1 MQTGCLNCVTSA
13 KSLGFIGYSLVA
25 MDSCLFIQ
33 CVCVAG
39 PMLFSQVLGKW
50 LLNLYL
56 SKHHLLHTFTLV
68 HTHTHPSYTPTPHTL
83 HTRTLYTPTPHTLH
97 THTHTHLTHTPPYTH
112 THTHLTHIHPSHTY
126 TPPTHPSYTHHT
138 QVSVIKAKLAD
149 ELGMPTGKQKLQ
161 IGVSQYYIT
170 CTWEI
175 IRHNQ
180 SCA

>member
-1 MQTGCLNCVTSA
+1 MCLCCWPNALQSSAWKVAVEPVSVKTS
-13 KSLGFIGYSLVA
+13 FTTHI
-25 MDSCLFIQ
+25 
-33 CVCVAG
+33 
-39 PMLFSQVLGKW
+39 
-50 LLNLYL
+50 
-56 SKHHLLHTFTLV
+56 HTST
-68 HTHTHPSYTPTPHTL
+68 HTHTPLIHTHTTHLTHTHTL
-83 HTRTLYTPTPHTLH
+83 HTHTTHLTH

-170 CTWEI
+170 CT
-175 IRHNQ
+175 
-180 SCA
+180 